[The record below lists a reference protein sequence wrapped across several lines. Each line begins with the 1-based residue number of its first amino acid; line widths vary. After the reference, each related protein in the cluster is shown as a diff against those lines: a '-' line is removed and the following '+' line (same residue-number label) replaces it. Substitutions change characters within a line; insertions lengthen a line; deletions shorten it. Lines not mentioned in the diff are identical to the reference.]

1 METIELWNIIK
12 KGRKAS
18 AYRVHDI
25 INVYFNR
32 IMVLKYPNSIF
43 RGCRHFETQIETV
56 LFSID
61 LLLSW
66 TDNFYKKI
74 MKWLR

>member
-25 INVYFNR
+25 INVYW
-32 IMVLKYPNSIF
+32 YPDSIF
-43 RGCRHFETQIETV
+43 RVCRHFETQIETV

-66 TDNFYKKI
+66 TDNFYKKM
-74 MKWLR
+74 MKWLL